1 MKLGTL
7 MSLVFHVCATVLNVP
22 VDAVLHPAS
31 VSAQQVA
38 KDRARVALEEAAIEE
53 GDQRSV
59 PTVAP
64 DQLLGEL
71 PAKFAAADILPL
83 ASAGVVARDV

>member
-1 MKLGTL
+1 

-38 KDRARVALEEAAIEE
+38 IKQKDRARVALEEAAIEE